1 MVTTLMLAAGLA
13 GAVQG
18 DTVRLTA
25 AQALERAVA
34 EGRSVRAAAAR
45 ERAAAAML
53 GQARAWR
60 NPILSVTA
68 ENLGAEREVTGR
80 TGLAGTEGQATLHTT
95 LTVGGDRGAAIRT
108 AEAARR
114 GAAAGR
120 ELSEAALRAELVD
133 WVARAD
139 RDATLARH
147 AAEEASDLDRFAR
160 AIALRARQGRSSGGE
175 AARAALEATL
185 AATNAARRAAEAA
198 ASEAQVTRLLGL
210 PPGTPVRI
218 ETPVCGTAV
227 GAEPSPPPELRLARA
242 QADSA
247 AAAVALARARAIPDL
262 QPIAGL
268 RRTAG
273 FSGLLLGLSIEV
285 PVANPGR
292 HLIAAARADSEA
304 VAAELDGLERRLAAE
319 RAGAGAALSIVEA
332 AGARFTPEWL
342 DAVQR
347 TLVSALA
354 RYEAGEGTLAELFD
368 ARRARLAALD
378 DFARWRAE
386 RRMART
392 QLARL
397 AGNAIGPELLCD
409 DRTMEVFR

>member
-60 NPILSVTA
+60 NPMLSVTA

-80 TGLAGTEGQATLHTT
+80 TGLAGTESQATLHTT

-185 AATNAARRAAEAA
+185 AATNAASAA

-354 RYEAGEGTLAELFD
+354 RYEAGEGTLAELLD